1 MEIQKKKH
9 LHMDPRTE
17 LILIFVANIVAFT
30 NSSIY
35 IETFIIVAISILL
48 LLCGCKKT
56 SVKWVIFFGVL
67 LLIQY
72 YLIPIMPTFLAVMF
86 SILAVYARKL
96 LPCMMIGSLIIKTV
110 PVRLII
116 LSLRKW
122 HIPQKVIIPLSI
134 TIRYFPAIREEVT
147 HIKQAMKMRE
157 IKGLVRK
164 IECMYVPMLISAANT
179 AEELSAAAITRG
191 IENPSP
197 KTSAVDIRFRLQDYV
212 CLSVGVIFIIVA
224 IINRRGII

>member
-1 MEIQKKKH
+1 MEMQKKKY
-9 LHMDPRTE
+9 LSMDPRTE

-35 IETFIIVAISILL
+35 IEAAIIVAISVLL
-48 LLCGCKKT
+48 LLCGCRRT
-56 SVKWVIFFGVL
+56 SVKWIVFFGAL
-67 LLIQY
+67 LIIQY

-122 HIPQKVIIPLSI
+122 HIPQKIIIPLSI
-134 TIRYFPAIREEVT
+134 TIRYFPAIKEEMT

-164 IECMYVPMLISAANT
+164 FECMYVPMLISAANT

-191 IENPSP
+191 IENPST
-197 KTSAVDIRFRLQDYV
+197 KTSAVDIRFHKQDYI
-212 CLSVGVIFIIVA
+212 CLTIGVIFILVGIA
-224 IINRRGII
+224 NRRGII

>member
-1 MEIQKKKH
+1 MEMQKKKY
-9 LHMDPRTE
+9 LNMDPRTE

-35 IETFIIVAISILL
+35 IEAAIIVAISVLL

-56 SVKWVIFFGVL
+56 SANWIIFFGVL
-67 LLIQY
+67 LGIQY
-72 YLIPIMPTFLAVMF
+72 YLIPVMPTFLAVMF

-122 HIPQKVIIPLSI
+122 HIPQKIIIPLSI
-134 TIRYFPAIREEVT
+134 TIRYFPAIKEEMT
-147 HIKQAMKMRE
+147 HIKQAMKMRGV
-157 IKGLVRK
+157 KGVVKK

-197 KTSAVDIRFRLQDYV
+197 KTSAVDIRFRIQDYI
-212 CLSVGVIFIIVA
+212 CLAVGVMFIVIGIVS
-224 IINRRGII
+224 RRGII